1 MNPSTPTAT
10 PKPSASEPAAKATPT
25 HMHSGEGLPGDTPFL
40 RTIKT
45 FVTRAGRATSG
56 QLRAIEDLGP
66 RFVLPYAPQ
75 PIDLTAVF
83 GPERAFAPLILE
95 IGFGMGEATA
105 HIARLRPS
113 DNFLC
118 CEVHEAGVGALL
130 KRMQDPPIENI
141 RIVQHDA
148 LEVLEHNLSPASLD
162 GIHYFFPYPWPK
174 LRHHKRRL
182 IQPAYV
188 TRLTQ
193 RLTPGAYVHCATDW
207 QPYAQQMLAV
217 LGAEAGLKNTS
228 DQADGYCTKPDY
240 RPLTKFENRGIKLG
254 HGVWDL
260 VFKRA

>member
-1 MNPSTPTAT
+1 MNDSIPPQA

-25 HMHSGEGLPGDTPFL
+25 HLHSGDGKPHDQPFL

-66 RFVLPYAPQ
+66 RYVLPYSPEA
-75 PIDLTAVF
+75 IDLTAVF
-83 GPERAFAPLILE
+83 GPERASAPLILE

-113 DNFLC
+113 DNFVC

-148 LEVLEHNLSPASLD
+148 LEVIDSA
-162 GIHYFFPYPWPK
+162 GICVSADPTSQARWLCA
-174 LRHHKRRL
+174 LRHRL
-182 IQPAYV
+182 AALCPANV
-188 TRLTQ
+188 GRARCRGRLEKHQRPSRWLLHQTRL
-193 RLTPGAYVHCATDW
+193 PA
-207 QPYAQQMLAV
+207 P
-217 LGAEAGLKNTS
+217 
-228 DQADGYCTKPDY
+228 DQ
-240 RPLTKFENRGIKLG
+240 I
-254 HGVWDL
+254 
-260 VFKRA
+260 